1 MTTPGHNPS
10 APPARKAKILVV
22 DDEAPIRELES
33 QVLAA
38 LGYEVIAAES
48 GEEALLVART
58 QLPDLVLLDVR
69 MPGISGIEV
78 CQQLRSD
85 KLTRDLRIIVVTGL
99 DAKTML
105 EESIIAGAD
114 DFLAK
119 PVDPLELSV
128 RVRSMLRVRNIH
140 DEEKRLEAYVK
151 QLQALRPSK
160 KD

>member
-10 APPARKAKILVV
+10 GNPPRKARILVV

-33 QVLAA
+33 QVLAD
-38 LGYEVIAAES
+38 LGYDVITAES
-48 GEEALLVART
+48 GEEALLVARA

-69 MPGISGIEV
+69 MPGISGIDV
-78 CQQLRSD
+78 CKQLRSD
-85 KLTRDLRIIVVTGL
+85 TLTRDLRIIVVTGL
-99 DAKTML
+99 DAKSML

-119 PVDPLELSV
+119 PIDPLELSV
-128 RVRSMLRVRNIH
+128 RARSMLRVRNIH